1 MKDIFN
7 ESRKALREASG
18 LFYLKE
24 KVIFDK
30 IELKDKLE
38 FGKQAEH
45 MKKTVTV
52 KKCC

>member
-1 MKDIFN
+1 MQDIFK

-18 LFYLKE
+18 LFYLKV

-38 FGKQAEH
+38 FDKEESQ
-45 MKKTVTV
+45 
-52 KKCC
+52 